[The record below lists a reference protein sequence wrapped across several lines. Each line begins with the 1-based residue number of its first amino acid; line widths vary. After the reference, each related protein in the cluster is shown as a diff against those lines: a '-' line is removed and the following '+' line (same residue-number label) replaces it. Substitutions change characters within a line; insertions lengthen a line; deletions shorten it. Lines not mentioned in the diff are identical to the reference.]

1 MAALTTSRCRSALES
16 AECHMHSSLR
26 RAVGGE
32 VAAIRHDLDTI
43 QRIRQ
48 GLSSVGDLTV
58 IDHVDTSKNAGPKS
72 ILVSPHA

>member
-43 QRIRQ
+43 RRIRQ

-58 IDHVDTSKNAGPKS
+58 IDHAPINHTP
-72 ILVSPHA
+72 SPRTKMSAPE